1 MSDLL
6 ALAHEVKYIKKTLQ
20 IKDMEIGLLNEEVKT
35 AFSTIETLTK
45 RIHELENAQHKPN
58 KSDSEAA
65 PSSHLLTDLTLS
77 SNQMEQRNLTLE
89 QQLNN
94 VRSQHHIRETPPNA
108 ATTTEGGSSIHV

>member
-35 AFSTIETLTK
+35 PFSTIETLTK
-45 RIHELENAQHKPN
+45 RIHELENACHKCGE
-58 KSDSEAA
+58 SDSEAE
-65 PSSHLLTDLTLS
+65 PSSHSLTDSTISTKQLEQKISTLV
-77 SNQMEQRNLTLE
+77 

-94 VRSQHHIRETPPNA
+94 VCSPERLPQ
-108 ATTTEGGSSIHV
+108 